1 MAAMRSTFLTILLAT
16 SSASSV
22 AVTANPVRKV
32 VTLLQKMEVAV
43 KAEGEKEKELFDKFM
58 CYCKTGSGDLSKSIS
73 DAETKLPQLA
83 SELKDSEATLA
94 ETKEGLKQ
102 DQEDRSAAK
111 AAIAEATGIRKKEN
125 AAFVAAKDEY
135 VANINAIVKAT
146 TALQKGM
153 AGSFLQTQSVNVLKR
168 ILRSQAT
175 QDMLEE
181 DRQTLLSFLSGNP
194 FSQGYAPQSGQIVGL
209 LKQLGDSMATS
220 LAESMI
226 AEEKA
231 VFTYGEL
238 MKAKTAE
245 VNSLTEAIEAK
256 TTKIGDLGV
265 AIVQIKDDMGD
276 TSDSLAEDKT
286 FLTELEKGCDTKAAE
301 WEERKKTRAAE
312 LLALAETI
320 KILNDDDA
328 LELFKKTLPAPGVGL
343 MQVDV
348 TSATMRKEA
357 LAAVRSARRADQQ
370 GHTKLDL
377 IMLSLSGRQ
386 VSFAKVVAMI
396 DDMVA
401 MLKQEQLDDEHK
413 KEYCELQFDDSDDK
427 KKSLEFTLEKTTN
440 SIDKTENG
448 IAQATED
455 IATLIATIKDLDAS
469 VAEATAQ
476 RKSENEEF
484 KALMASDSAAKELL
498 EIAKN
503 RLNQFYNPSL
513 YTPPAKTEL
522 SAESRI
528 VVSMGN
534 PDDIVTTTQPGGI
547 ANTGVTVFAQV
558 SSHRQGA
565 GVAPAPPPATWDAY
579 ASKGGESTG
588 VIAMIDLLIKDLDT
602 ELTEAETDERES
614 QKDYE
619 SMMAQSAKKRAEDSK
634 ALSDKEKLKADL
646 EVDLAELRRTKL
658 ATFKELQATVKYIAS
673 LHAECDWLLQF
684 YETRKEARSGEI
696 ASLTDAK
703 AVLSGASYSFVERG
717 AHRGSLRRA

>member
-1 MAAMRSTFLTILLAT
+1 MRGALLLSILVAGATAGDAAA
-16 SSASSV
+16 AH
-22 AVTANPVRKV
+22 ANPVRKV
-32 VTLLQKMEVAV
+32 VQMLQAMQKKVTQ
-43 KAEGEKEKELFDKFM
+43 EGDRETELFEKFS
-58 CYCKTGSGDLSKSIS
+58 CYCKTGSGDLSKSIG

-83 SELKDSEATLA
+83 SELKDSEAALA
-94 ETKEGLKQ
+94 GTKEGLKQ

-111 AAIAEATGIRKKEN
+111 AAIAEATGIREKEN

-146 TALQKGM
+146 VALEKGM
-153 AGSFLQTQSVNVLKR
+153 GGSLLQTQSASVLKR
-168 ILRSQAT
+168 LLRSQAT
-175 QDMLEE
+175 RDMLEE

-209 LKQLGDSMATS
+209 LKQLGDSMATG

-231 VFTYGEL
+231 VFTHGEF

-256 TTKIGDLGV
+256 TEKIGDLGV
-265 AIVQIKDDMGD
+265 AIVQIKDDIGD
-276 TSDSLAEDKT
+276 TSDSLAEDKV
-286 FLTELEKGCDTKAAE
+286 FMKELEKGCDTKAAE

-343 MQVDV
+343 VQVDV
-348 TSATMRKEA
+348 AQTTMRKQA
-357 LAAVRSARRADQQ
+357 LAAVQSARRADRQ
-370 GHTKLDL
+370 GHTQLDL
-377 IMLSLSGRQ
+377 IMLSLSGRK
-386 VSFAKVVAMI
+386 VSFAKVIAMV

-413 KEYCELQFDDSDDK
+413 KEYCELQFDESDDK
-427 KKSLEFTLEKTTN
+427 KKSLEFTLEKTVN

-448 IAQATED
+448 IAQATDD
-455 IATLIATIKDLDAS
+455 IATLTATIKALDES

-484 KALMASDSAAKELL
+484 KSLVASDSAAKELL

-513 YTPPAKTEL
+513 YSPPAKTEL

-534 PDDIVTTTQPGGI
+534 PNDIVTTTQPGGI

-558 SSHRQGA
+558 FAHRQA
-565 GVAPAPPPATWDAY
+565 EGVAPAPPPSTWDAY
-579 ASKGGESTG
+579 AKKGGESTG
-588 VIAMIDLLIKDLDT
+588 VIAMVDLLIKDLDT
-602 ELTEAETDERES
+602 EMTEAETDEKES

-634 ALSDKEKLKADL
+634 TLADKETLKADL
-646 EVDLAELRRTKL
+646 EMDLTNFKRTKL
-658 ATFKELQATVKYIAS
+658 ATFKELQATVKYISS
-673 LHAECDWLLQF
+673 LHAECDWLVQF
-684 YETRKEARSGEI
+684 FGTRKEARNGEI
-696 ASLTDAK
+696 KSLTDAK
-703 AVLSGASYSFVERG
+703 AVLSGAGYSLLERD
-717 AHRGSLRRA
+717 AHHGSLRGA